1 MENLASRPEIEEEA
15 MKHFSLMD
23 WADFVRSAA
32 PAERQGEME
41 KHLDAGCTK
50 CLKTAEIWRTVM
62 NFAQQ
67 EKSYN
72 PPAPAMRIA
81 HSYFGALQLASLVP
95 DGLTVAQL
103 AFDSFQQPGA
113 AGIRSSSAAVPRQLL
128 YKCGTLCIDMR
139 LEPKPG
145 SNYVVLVGQLIDAKK
160 PLQGYDAVPVSLL
173 SEGDKLSETKTNQF
187 GEFHFG
193 FESVK
198 HMQLFFG
205 MERSAVVVPLPEG
218 QTEAA

>member
-1 MENLASRPEIEEEA
+1 
-15 MKHFSLMD
+15 MKHFSLGE

-32 PAERQGEME
+32 SAERESEMQ
-41 KHLDAGCTK
+41 KHLDTGCEE
-50 CLKTAEIWRTVM
+50 CVKTRGIWRTVM
-62 NFAQQ
+62 DFAQQ
-67 EKSYN
+67 ESAYN
-72 PPAPAMRIA
+72 PPAAAMRIA
-81 HSYFGALQLASLVP
+81 QSYFGPLQLASSAP
-95 DGLTVAQL
+95 GGLAVAQL
-103 AFDSFQQPGA
+103 AFDSFHQPGA
-113 AGIRSSSAAVPRQLL
+113 AGLRGSSGAVPRQLL

-145 SNYVVLVGQLIDAKK
+145 SNYVVLVGQLVDAKK
-160 PLQGYDAVPVSLL
+160 PLEGYDAVPVSLL

-205 MERSAVVVPLPEG
+205 IERSAVLVPLPEG
-218 QTEAA
+218 QPEAA

>member
-1 MENLASRPEIEEEA
+1 
-15 MKHFSLMD
+15 MKHFSLGD

-32 PAERQGEME
+32 SAERRGEMQ
-41 KHLDAGCTK
+41 KHLDTGCKK
-50 CLKTAEIWRTVM
+50 CLQTADIWRTVM
-62 NFAQQ
+62 DFAQQ
-67 EKSYN
+67 ETAYN
-72 PPAPAMRIA
+72 PPAPAIRIA
-81 HSYFGALQLASLVP
+81 HSYFGSLQLASSAP
-95 DGLTVAQL
+95 GELTIAEL

-113 AGIRSSSAAVPRQLL
+113 AGLRGSVAAVPRQLL

-173 SEGDKLSETKTNQF
+173 SEGDKLSETRTNQF

-218 QTEAA
+218 QSEAA

>member
-1 MENLASRPEIEEEA
+1 
-15 MKHFSLMD
+15 MD
-23 WADFVRSAA
+23 
-32 PAERQGEME
+32 
-41 KHLDAGCTK
+41 
-50 CLKTAEIWRTVM
+50 
-62 NFAQQ
+62 FAQQ
-67 EKSYN
+67 ETAYN
-72 PPAPAMRIA
+72 PPAPAIRIA
-81 HSYFGALQLASLVP
+81 HSYFESLQLASSAP
-95 DGLTVAQL
+95 GELTIAEL

-113 AGIRSSSAAVPRQLL
+113 AGLRGSVAAVPRQLL

-173 SEGDKLSETKTNQF
+173 SEGDKLSETRTNQF

-205 MERSAVVVPLPEG
+205 MERSAVVVPLPES
-218 QTEAA
+218 QSEAA

>member
-1 MENLASRPEIEEEA
+1 
-15 MKHFSLMD
+15 
-23 WADFVRSAA
+23 
-32 PAERQGEME
+32 
-41 KHLDAGCTK
+41 
-50 CLKTAEIWRTVM
+50 
-62 NFAQQ
+62 
-67 EKSYN
+67 
-72 PPAPAMRIA
+72 
-81 HSYFGALQLASLVP
+81 
-95 DGLTVAQL
+95 
-103 AFDSFQQPGA
+103 
-113 AGIRSSSAAVPRQLL
+113 
-128 YKCGTLCIDMR
+128 MR